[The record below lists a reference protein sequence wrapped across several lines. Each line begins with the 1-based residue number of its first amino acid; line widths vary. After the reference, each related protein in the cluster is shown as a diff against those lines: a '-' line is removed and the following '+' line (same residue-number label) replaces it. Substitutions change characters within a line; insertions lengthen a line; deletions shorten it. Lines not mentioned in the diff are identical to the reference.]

1 MNSKIFRIHIVT
13 LCTLFLTIQPLWSSD
28 LIQQDQTPNIIAE
41 SEIAKNDLQIVL
53 KTTNETKAMGF
64 DEGSGYYQI
73 DFKKPDGSFLS
84 KQINLEG
91 MIYQNQLAKHVGW
104 INDSLFYTY
113 SSGRANSYYSV
124 YSFDQEDHAV
134 YIRPLFSGCVH
145 WHILCKVEKGQFKLY
160 IDGTKLLITYPP
172 QSPE

>member
-1 MNSKIFRIHIVT
+1 MKSKIIKIHIAIYS
-13 LCTLFLTIQPLWSSD
+13 LIFLPFPIWSSE
-28 LIQQDQTPNIIAE
+28 LIQEDQTPNIIAE
-41 SEIAKNDLQIVL
+41 SEISKNDLQIVL
-53 KTTNETKAMGF
+53 KTTNETKAMGTN
-64 DEGSGYYQI
+64 EGSGYYQI

-84 KQINLEG
+84 EKINLEG

-104 INDSLFYTY
+104 INNHLFYTY

-124 YSFDQEDHAV
+124 YSFDQEDNAV

-172 QSPE
+172 QSSK